1 MVLVFCSVWED
12 ARNQVHK
19 KVSSENIYLKAC
31 SASFSRVQS
40 ASFLIS
46 TLISILPPP
55 HLHLNTQKVE
65 VKQGEFSPGG
75 ASRKKPSCQC
85 RDTSS
90 ISGLGRFPGEGHG
103 KPLRYSCL
111 ENLMGRGSW
120 WATFHGVTKSQ
131 TRLGQLSTHTHFLVY
146 NHLKK

>member
-19 KVSSENIYLKAC
+19 NISSENIYLKAC

-46 TLISILPPP
+46 TLVSILPPF

-65 VKQGEFSPGG
+65 VKV
-75 ASRKKPSCQC
+75 
-85 RDTSS
+85 
-90 ISGLGRFPGEGHG
+90 GRVFP
-103 KPLRYSCL
+103 RW
-111 ENLMGRGSW
+111 R
-120 WATFHGVTKSQ
+120 
-131 TRLGQLSTHTHFLVY
+131 
-146 NHLKK
+146 